1 MAMMPV
7 THHVVLVAGSVA
19 ATGGTMAG
27 MGPAWTRGEME
38 KPGGEKDMG
47 SYKALVYTAEQQARL
62 NVDEFGENAMPATQ
76 DEATVY
82 LIEQTQCAEATLP
95 TQLATLV
102 ESALHAQVGTCA
114 DQGYSVA
121 EGSKTVTLPGGLGDV
136 TLSLYKKASFMPI
149 IGTGPIG
156 SAV

>member
-1 MAMMPV
+1 
-7 THHVVLVAGSVA
+7 
-19 ATGGTMAG
+19 
-27 MGPAWTRGEME
+27 MG
-38 KPGGEKDMG
+38 
-47 SYKALVYTAEQQARL
+47 
-62 NVDEFGENAMPATQ
+62 

-136 TLSLYKKASFMPI
+136 TLSLYKKASASFAI

-156 SAV
+156 LRLLASVPSC